1 MELNP
6 VKFIHLFMCR
16 VWQEIYSLP
25 IAFSLF
31 LSPHFSLWADVYC
44 MFGLNGMSKTQ
55 SLFILHQKHSFK
67 WPDIFLERLDGPHHN
82 MRWFPPSAH
91 FFFSPSSLKMYF
103 YFSSIK
109 PVVSLRLF
117 VDFLCRYNNFLRDL
131 TENTSPDSAE
141 FQQLSS
147 KSFFHFSVSQP
158 STNTHSSLWQKCWW
172 VHPAWIV
179 YIIHLLKRSVPQMLN
194 WSHPKPTLVTCLPS
208 ILVCHFHRN
217 L

>member
-82 MRWFPPSAH
+82 MRWFPPSAR

-147 KSFFHFSVSQP
+147 KSFFFTFLSQ
-158 STNTHSSLWQKCWW
+158 NRQQTHTRPCDKNVDGFIQPGLFILSIYWRDLFLKCWIE
-172 VHPAWIV
+172 VTQSPR
-179 YIIHLLKRSVPQMLN
+179 LLRV
-194 WSHPKPTLVTCLPS
+194 CLP
-208 ILVCHFHRN
+208 F
-217 L
+217 